1 MYQANGRRKI
11 STARA
16 ILREGKGNFVVN
28 GLDVNEYF
36 EYETLRRLAKSPL
49 DLTNT
54 LDKYDITILVNGGGK
69 SGQAGAVRHAVSR
82 ALLVAEPDLR
92 PVLKQA
98 GYLTRDSRMKERK
111 KYGFKKA
118 RKSTQFSKR

>member
-1 MYQANGRRKI
+1 MYQANGRRKT

-16 ILREGKGNFVVN
+16 ILREGNGNFVVN

-54 LDKYDITILVNGGGK
+54 LDKYDITIIVNGGGK

-98 GYLTRDSRMKERK
+98 GFLTRDSRMKERK

>member
-1 MYQANGRRKI
+1 MYQANGRRKT

-16 ILREGKGNFVVN
+16 ILREGNGNFVVN

-49 DLTNT
+49 ELTNT

-69 SGQAGAVRHAVSR
+69 SGQAGAVRHAISR

-98 GYLTRDSRMKERK
+98 GFLTRDSRMKERK

>member
-1 MYQANGRRKI
+1 MYQANGRRKT

>member
-1 MYQANGRRKI
+1 MYQANGRRKT

-16 ILREGKGNFVVN
+16 ILRDGNGNFVVN
-28 GLDVNEYF
+28 GLNVNDYF

-49 DLTNT
+49 ELTNT
-54 LDKYDITILVNGGGK
+54 LDKYDVTILVNGGGK

-82 ALLVAEPDLR
+82 ALLIAEPDLR

-98 GYLTRDSRMKERK
+98 GFLTRDSRMKERK

>member
-1 MYQANGRRKI
+1 MYQANGRRKT

-16 ILREGKGNFVVN
+16 ILREGNGNFAVN

-49 DLTNT
+49 ELTNT

-69 SGQAGAVRHAVSR
+69 SGQAGAVRHAISR

>member
-1 MYQANGRRKI
+1 MYQANGRRKT

-16 ILREGKGNFVVN
+16 ILREGNGNFVVN

-98 GYLTRDSRMKERK
+98 GFLTRDSRMKERK